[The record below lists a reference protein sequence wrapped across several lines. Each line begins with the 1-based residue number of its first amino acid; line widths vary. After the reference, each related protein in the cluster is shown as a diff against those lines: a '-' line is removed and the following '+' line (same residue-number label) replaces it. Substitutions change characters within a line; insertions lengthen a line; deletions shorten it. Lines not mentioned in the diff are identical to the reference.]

1 MQAHIK
7 WGRIMKTKSISKIL
21 VDYILYICLV
31 MMIVIIAVISPS
43 FVSVRVLSDVL
54 IQSAPKVLLAMGM
67 LVVIISGGMDMTV
80 GRLAGLGAVV
90 AGSLAQTS
98 DYYIK
103 FWPHLQ
109 EMPLIVPILLSALV
123 GALSGVVTGLVI
135 SKLHVPAFLAGLG
148 IQMIIYGGNLL
159 LLETAPNNS
168 QPLAGFQDSFT
179 KFGTGSV
186 MGINYLVIVAVII
199 MCAVYVLLNRTTLG
213 KNIYATGG
221 NREAAKVAGIN
232 IFRIDMFVY
241 ILSGMLAA
249 FAGCMMAARTG
260 SATAAYAEGYEM
272 DAIAS
277 CIIGGASFAG
287 GIGNVPGTF
296 LGVII
301 FSVIN
306 YGLTFIGLSSYWQ
319 YIVKGLIIVVA
330 VALDMRKYASQQ

>member
-1 MQAHIK
+1 MNNKKIS
-7 WGRIMKTKSISKIL
+7 SILI
-21 VDYILYICLV
+21 DNILYICLFL
-31 MMIVIIAVISPS
+31 MIVVIAIIQPS
-43 FVSVRVLSDVL
+43 FVSARVLSDVL

-90 AGSLAQTS
+90 AGTFAQTS
-98 DYYIK
+98 DYYLK
-103 FWPHLQ
+103 FWPNLV
-109 EMPLIVPILLSALV
+109 EMPLIVPFLATVLV
-123 GALSGVVTGLVI
+123 GAISGVITGLII
-135 SKLHVPAFLAGLG
+135 SKFKVPAFLAGLG
-148 IQMIIYGGNLL
+148 LQLVLYGGNLL
-159 LLETAPNNS
+159 FLKKAPNNS
-168 QPLAGFQDSFT
+168 QPLAGYKVSFT
-179 KFGTGSV
+179 NFGTGSIC
-186 MGINYLVIVAVII
+186 GINYLVILAIVTMILVFI
-199 MCAVYVLLNRTTLG
+199 LLNRTTLG
-213 KNIYATGG
+213 KNIYAVGG

-232 IFRIDMFVY
+232 TFRIDMFVY
-241 ILSGMLAA
+241 ILSGILAA
-249 FAGCMMAARTG
+249 MAGLMMSARTG

-319 YIVKGLIIVVA
+319 YIVKGLIIVIA
-330 VALDMRKYASQQ
+330 VALDMRKFASKQ